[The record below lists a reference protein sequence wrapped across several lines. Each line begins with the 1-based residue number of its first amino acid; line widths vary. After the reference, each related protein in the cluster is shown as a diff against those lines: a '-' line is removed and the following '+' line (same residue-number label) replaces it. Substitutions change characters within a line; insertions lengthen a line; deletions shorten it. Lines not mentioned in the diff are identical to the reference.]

1 MRLKFT
7 KLVLERLAAQSRPYE
22 AFDTDLTGLVFRVE
36 PTGKRTWYYAYR
48 LGTARRRFRIGAYP
62 AVSVEAAR
70 REATRLAG
78 KVASNV
84 DPQAELQQLRVRAER
99 ERVGTLKTFLD
110 ERYEPWAQVH
120 LKTAKEQVERIRADF
135 KPWMSRSLD
144 GLTPFLIE
152 NWRREQLKR
161 GKKAVTVNRD
171 LQRLRALVS
180 KAVEWKVIE
189 VHPFAG
195 VKPLRVDK
203 RGRVRYLT
211 PAEETSLRD
220 ALIRRETSLREARV
234 RFNAWRTQRGL
245 KPLPE
250 RTAEFVDHVR
260 PLTLLALNTG
270 LRRGE
275 LLKLNWADVDLG
287 AKQLTIRGHNAKSA
301 QTRNVPLNVE
311 AHHVLTV
318 WKELHPA
325 AGSEACVFGR
335 SGGESMTR
343 IDNAWD
349 TVTELARLENFRFH
363 DCRHHFA
370 SRLVMAG
377 VPLNT
382 VRDLLGHA
390 SIDMTM
396 KYAHLA
402 PDTLAQAVEK
412 LTAAG

>member
-7 KLVLERLAAQSRPYE
+7 KVVLERLAAQPRPYE
-22 AFDTDLTGLVFRVE
+22 AFDTELTGLVFRVE
-36 PTGKRTWYYAYR
+36 PTGRRTWYFAYR
-48 LGTARRRFRIGAYP
+48 LGSARRRFRIGAYP
-62 AVSVEAAR
+62 AVTVEAAR

-78 KVASNV
+78 QVASNV
-84 DPQAELQQLRVRAER
+84 DPQAELEQQRARFER
-99 ERVGTLKTFLD
+99 ERVSTLRTFLE
-110 ERYEPWAQVH
+110 ERYEPWASMH
-120 LKTAKEQVERIRADF
+120 LKTAREQVDRIKADF
-135 KPWMSRSLD
+135 APWMNRSLS

-152 NWRREQLKR
+152 NWRRDQLKR

-180 KAVEWKVIE
+180 KAVEWKLLDS
-189 VHPFAG
+189 HPFAA
-195 VKPLRVDK
+195 VKPLRVDR

-211 PAEETSLRD
+211 PAEEKSLRE
-220 ALIRRETSLREARV
+220 ALIQRENSLREARR
-234 RFNAWRTQRGL
+234 RFNAWRTQRDL
-245 KPLPE
+245 EPLPE
-250 RTAEFVDHVR
+250 RTGAFVDHVR

-275 LLKLNWADVDLG
+275 LLTLTWADVDLG
-287 AKQLTIRGHNAKSA
+287 ARQLTVQGHNAKSA

-318 WKELHPA
+318 WREVRPGA
-325 AGSEACVFGR
+325 SSETFVFGR
-335 SGGESMTR
+335 SGGKAMTR

-349 TVTELARLENFRFH
+349 TVTSLAGLDNFRFH

-370 SRLVMAG
+370 SKLVMAG

-396 KYAHLA
+396 KYSHLA

-412 LTAAG
+412 LTASG

>member
-1 MRLKFT
+1 MRLKFS
-7 KLVLERLAAQSRPYE
+7 KLMVDRLAAQSRPYE
-22 AFDTDLTGLVFRVE
+22 AFDTELTGLVFRVE
-36 PTGKRTWYYAYR
+36 PTGKRTWYFAYR
-48 LGTARRRFRIGAYP
+48 VATTRRRFRIGAYP
-62 AVSVEAAR
+62 AVTVEAAR

-78 KVASNV
+78 KVASNI
-84 DPQAELQQLRVRAER
+84 DPQGELEQLRVRAEQ
-99 ERVGTLKTFLD
+99 ERVSTLKTFLE
-110 ERYEPWAQVH
+110 ERYEPWAAAH
-120 LKTAKEQVERIRADF
+120 LKTAKEQVDRIKADF
-135 KPWMSRSLD
+135 KPWMNRSLG

-161 GKKAVTVNRD
+161 GKKPVTVNRD

-180 KAVEWKVIE
+180 KAVEWSLIE
-189 VHPFAG
+189 SHPFAG

-211 PAEETSLRD
+211 PTEEKNLRD
-220 ALIRRETSLREARV
+220 ALIQRETSLREARR
-234 RFNAWRTQRGL
+234 RFNAWRTQRGR
-245 KPLPE
+245 KALPE
-250 RTAEFVDHVR
+250 RVDEFVDHVR

-275 LLKLNWADVDLG
+275 LLTLNWADVDLD
-287 AKQLTIRGHNAKSA
+287 AKQLTIQGHNAKSA
-301 QTRNVPLNVE
+301 QTRNVPLNLE

-318 WKELHPA
+318 WRAIHA
-325 AGSEACVFGR
+325 AGRPDACVFGGS
-335 SGGESMTR
+335 SGKAMTR
-343 IDNAWD
+343 IDNAWE
-349 TVTELARLENFRFH
+349 TVTKLSGLENFRFH

-370 SRLVMAG
+370 SKLVMAG

-396 KYAHLA
+396 KYSHLA

>member
-7 KLVLERLAAQSRPYE
+7 KLVLERLAAQPRPYE
-22 AFDTDLTGLVFRVE
+22 AFDTELTGLVFRVE
-36 PTGKRTWYYAYR
+36 PTGKRTWYFAYR
-48 LGTARRRFRIGAYP
+48 FGSARRRFRIGAYP
-62 AVSVEAAR
+62 AVTVEAAR

-78 KVASNV
+78 QVASNV
-84 DPQAELQQLRVRAER
+84 DPQAELEQQRARAER
-99 ERVGTLKTFLD
+99 ERASTLKTFME
-110 ERYEPWAQVH
+110 ERYEPWASVH
-120 LKTAKEQVERIRADF
+120 LKTAKEQVERIKADF
-135 KPWMSRSLD
+135 APWMNRSLS

-180 KAVEWKVIE
+180 KAVEWKLLE
-189 VHPFAG
+189 SHPFAG

-211 PAEETSLRD
+211 PAEEKRLRD
-220 ALIRRETSLREARV
+220 ALVQRETSLREARQ
-234 RFNAWRTQRGL
+234 RFNAWRTQREL

-250 RTAEFVDHVR
+250 RAGEFVDHVR

-275 LLKLNWADVDLG
+275 LLTLTWADVDL
-287 AKQLTIRGHNAKSA
+287 AARQLTVQGHNAKSA

-318 WKELHPA
+318 WKELRPA
-325 AGSEACVFGR
+325 AAPDACVFAR
-335 SGGESMTR
+335 SGGKAMTR

-349 TVTELARLENFRFH
+349 TVTSLAGLQNFRFH

-370 SRLVMAG
+370 SKLVMAG

-396 KYAHLA
+396 KYSHLA
-402 PDTLAQAVEK
+402 PDTLAHAVEK

>member
-7 KLVLERLAAQSRPYE
+7 KLVLERLAAQPRPYE
-22 AFDTDLTGLVFRVE
+22 AFDTELTGLVFRVE
-36 PTGKRTWYYAYR
+36 PTGKRTWYFAYR

-62 AVSVEAAR
+62 AVTVESAR

-78 KVASNV
+78 RVASNL
-84 DPQAELQQLRVRAER
+84 DPQAELEQQRAREER
-99 ERVGTLKTFLD
+99 ERVSTLRTFLD
-110 ERYEPWAQVH
+110 ERYEPWASVH
-120 LKTAKEQVERIRADF
+120 LKTAKEQVDRIKADF
-135 KPWMSRSLD
+135 APWMNRSLS
-144 GLTPFLIE
+144 GLAPFLIE

-180 KAVEWKVIE
+180 KAVEWRLLDS
-189 VHPFAG
+189 HPFAT

-211 PAEETSLRD
+211 PMEEKSLRDALIQRETSLRD
-220 ALIRRETSLREARV
+220 ARR
-234 RFNAWRTQRGL
+234 RFNAWRTQREL

-250 RTAEFVDHVR
+250 RAGEFVDHVR

-275 LLKLNWADVDLG
+275 LLTLTWADVDL
-287 AKQLTIRGHNAKSA
+287 AARQLTVQGHNAKSA

-311 AHHVLTV
+311 AHHVLSV
-318 WKELHPA
+318 WRELHREA
-325 AGSEACVFGR
+325 APDAYVFGR
-335 SGGESMTR
+335 SGGKAMTR

-349 TVTELARLENFRFH
+349 TVTALAKLENFRFH

-370 SRLVMAG
+370 SKLVMAG

-396 KYAHLA
+396 KYSHIA
-402 PDTLAQAVEK
+402 PDTLAHAVEK

>member
-7 KLVLERLAAQSRPYE
+7 KLMLERLAVQPRPYE
-22 AFDTDLTGLVFRVE
+22 AFDTELTGLVFRVE
-36 PTGKRTWYYAYR
+36 PTGKRTWYFAYR
-48 LGTARRRFRIGAYP
+48 FGTVRRRFRIGTYP
-62 AVSVEAAR
+62 AVTVEAAR

-84 DPQAELQQLRVRAER
+84 DPQAEIAQLRVRAEQ
-99 ERVGTLKTFLD
+99 ERVSTLKTFID

-135 KPWMSRSLD
+135 KPWMNRTLN
-144 GLTPFLIE
+144 GLAPFLIE

-171 LQRLRALVS
+171 LQRLRALVA
-180 KAVEWKVIE
+180 KAVEWRLIDA
-189 VHPFAG
+189 HPFAG
-195 VKPLRVDK
+195 VKPLRVDN

-211 PAEETSLRD
+211 PAEEQSLRD
-220 ALIRRETSLREARV
+220 ALIQRETSLRDARR
-234 RFNAWRTQRGL
+234 RFNAWRTQRGH
-245 KPLPE
+245 KALPD
-250 RTAEFVDHVR
+250 RIGEFVDHVR

-275 LLKLNWADVDLG
+275 LLTLTWADVDLT
-287 AKQLTIRGHNAKSA
+287 ARQLTVQGHNAKSA

-311 AHHVLTV
+311 AHNVLTV
-318 WKELHPA
+318 WKQLHPA
-325 AGSEACVFGR
+325 AGPDAWVFSR
-335 SGGESMTR
+335 SAGKAMTR

-349 TVTELARLENFRFH
+349 TVTKLAGLENFRFH

-370 SRLVMAG
+370 SKLVMAG

-412 LTAAG
+412 LTVAG